1 MSWEN
6 EVQEEPW
13 DSYKKTIGKSFQ
25 NDTLK
30 GCMGPVQ
37 SMGIGELDD
46 KYNLIIIILGVGNI
60 PKKYLYRR
68 VLKKNHL

>member
-1 MSWEN
+1 
-6 EVQEEPW
+6 
-13 DSYKKTIGKSFQ
+13 
-25 NDTLK
+25 
-30 GCMGPVQ
+30 MGPVQ

-68 VLKKNHL
+68 VLKKNHLYSMWNFMVRMMKRHLNED